1 MNQCMKIKNYMH
13 EFGSISTME
22 AFRDLGIT
30 RLGARIMELER
41 QGLQIERK
49 SESALN
55 RFGEKTHYTRYAI
68 ANKEQ

>member
-1 MNQCMKIKNYMH
+1 MNQCSKIEDYMRK
-13 EFGSISTME
+13 FGSISTME

-41 QGLQIERK
+41 QGLPIERK
-49 SESALN
+49 YESALN

-68 ANKEQ
+68 ADREQ